1 MEPVLEFC
9 RGQSVNDWQY
19 CNTERRLG
27 EALPKLT
34 LGSSRQTT
42 QSNISRERITL
53 RTMSSSI
60 SYHRIRF
67 LINSKTSMAKMY
79 QLGRS
84 TIDDHP

>member
-9 RGQSVNDWQY
+9 RGQSVNYWQS

-42 QSNISRERITL
+42 TQSNISREKITL
-53 RTMSSSI
+53 RTMPSSI
-60 SYHRIRF
+60 SYTIE
-67 LINSKTSMAKMY
+67 TE
-79 QLGRS
+79 LGDSYYVRS
-84 TIDDHP
+84 